1 MLRSILHI
9 AFLLL
14 FATGSF
20 AQGVLQG
27 EVTFITANNVYV
39 RFDATGAISVGDTL
53 QLVKGDGTVRC
64 LVVNSKSSTSCV
76 CTPVVGCKAQKG
88 DQVQSVI
95 AGSAVAD
102 RKHTGRESDIDL
114 SPELEGDDSLK
125 RDSRERI
132 RGRLSAASY
141 STLSSER
148 EDDHRMM
155 YRFAMTADH
164 IRNSRFSAETY
175 LNYRHLYPADLEKH
189 PQQTTF
195 FNVYNLAVIY
205 RPDST
210 SAITLGRKINVNASS
225 IGAIDGLQMEKS
237 IGKLYAGAIAGFR
250 PDFVNFGLNL
260 DLPELGAYVGTE
272 LNSDRVR
279 SRTTLGLMQQNNG
292 GQVDRRYTYFQHTST
307 INRDLN
313 LFSSFE
319 LDIYNKVNGV
329 SVSGARLTNFFLSA
343 RYRFSSVVDVFGSFD
358 SRRNVVYFETYRT
371 DVEMLLDDDV
381 VRQGARVR
389 VNVRP
394 YKEMNVGVSY
404 SQRIE
409 GDGSNG
415 SNNLNGYINFSRVPG
430 IGGRWSV
437 QLNRNTSSY
446 LRSDVFSLRH
456 SRTLLKRKLNANL
469 YFRMANYTYTTRTDA
484 LGDPMRMAQ
493 QYYGADLAYSFAH
506 KLVFSVLGEMAVLG
520 EERNFRINTSIIKR
534 FDSKK

>member
-1 MLRSILHI
+1 MFRATIHI
-9 AFLLL
+9 AFMLLVT
-14 FATGSF
+14 TGGF

-39 RFDATGAISVGDTL
+39 RFESTASISVGDTL
-53 QLVKGDGTVRC
+53 VSVKGDVAVPC
-64 LVVNSKSSTSCV
+64 LVVGSKSSTSCV
-76 CTPVVGCKAQKG
+76 CTPVSGCKPQKG
-88 DQVQSVI
+88 EAMQFMDTRPP
-95 AGSAVAD
+95 AVE
-102 RKHTGRESDIDL
+102 RKRTGRGSFTDL
-114 SPELEGDDSLK
+114 PPELLVDDSMS
-125 RDSRERI
+125 RNSRERI
-132 RGRLSAASY
+132 RGRISAASY

-148 EDDHRMM
+148 EDDHRVM
-155 YRFAMTADH
+155 YRFALTADH
-164 IRNSRFSAETY
+164 IRNSKFSAETY
-175 LNYRHLYPADLEKH
+175 LNYRHLYPADLERH

-195 FNVYNLAVIY
+195 FNVFNLALTY

-210 SAITLGRKINVNASS
+210 AAITLGRKINVNASS

-237 IGKLYAGAIAGFR
+237 LGKLYAGAIVGFR
-250 PDFVNFGLNL
+250 PDFVDHGLNFE
-260 DLPELGAYVGTE
+260 LPQLGAYVGTE

-292 GQVDRRYTYFQHTST
+292 GQVDRRYTYFQHSST

-343 RYRFSSVVDVFGSFD
+343 RYRFSSMVDVFGSFD

-381 VRQGARVR
+381 VRQGARFR

-409 GDGSNG
+409 GDASNG
-415 SNNLNGYINFSRVPG
+415 SNNLNGYVNFSRVPG

-469 YFRMANYTYTTRTDA
+469 YFRVANYTYTTRTDA

-493 QYYGADLAYSFAH
+493 QYYGADLAYSFAR

-520 EERNFRINTSIIKR
+520 DERNFRINTSIIKR